1 MAVTAAIYAAGVLAS
16 YGYTQIMVRA
26 AQQVVFDIRR
36 DLFSHL
42 QVLPLQFFDTRAH
55 GDLMSLFTNDVDTI
69 SDALNN
75 SFAMVIQSAIQ
86 MVGTLFSAL
95 RPQLASCR
103 WWLVLGYWAMFLYIR
118 YSGPEKPQVFTPA
131 SRSAWG
137 ELDGYIQEMVA
148 GQKVVKVFNHQRED
162 SGSPFW
168 SRMKSCAGGGHQRP
182 ILRRHHGAG
191 GGQHFLCQLC
201 GGGGAGRSAGHPGQ
215 NG

>member
-16 YGYTQIMVRA
+16 YGYTQIKVRA

-118 YSGPEKPQVFTPA
+118 YSGRKSRRFLHQPADLPGRAGRVYPGDGGRTEGGQGIQSPARGIWLAFLEQNEKL
-131 SRSAWG
+131 R
-137 ELDGYIQEMVA
+137 
-148 GQKVVKVFNHQRED
+148 R
-162 SGSPFW
+162 
-168 SRMKSCAGGGHQRP
+168 RRHQRP

-201 GGGGAGRSAGHPGQ
+201 GGGGAGRLLAIRGKMDE
-215 NG
+215 